1 MLMWSYSCKE
11 LSDVEVR
18 EMLEAIIII
27 YFEESAEGL
36 GSGDGDEALVGDTK
50 KDCKVGRVVGVCES
64 GEKGMTVCRHV
75 SVCAPISNVHNVH
88 EYSSQ

>member
-50 KDCKVGRVVGVCES
+50 
-64 GEKGMTVCRHV
+64 
-75 SVCAPISNVHNVH
+75 
-88 EYSSQ
+88 